1 MANYLIIAA
10 TSDIGAQVAEKLT
23 QQGHNLWL
31 TARKDTIGTLA
42 SKPDTQHS
50 VLDATD
56 FDAVDQTFEVAKK
69 ALGGLD
75 GVLCC
80 AGSLLLKPAH
90 LTTWDEYLDVIQA
103 NLTTGFAVVRSA
115 GKHMHNT
122 GGSVVLVSSAAAV
135 RGVANHEAIAAAKG
149 GIISLTRSAAATY
162 ATANIRFNVVAPGLT
177 VTKMTAELVKSNLSY
192 KASEALHALRRL
204 GKTEDVA
211 SAITFLLD
219 PNNSWITGQV
229 MAVDGGLSTLMPRIK
244 V

>member
-75 GVLCC
+75 GV
-80 AGSLLLKPAH
+80 
-90 LTTWDEYLDVIQA
+90 
-103 NLTTGFAVVRSA
+103 
-115 GKHMHNT
+115 
-122 GGSVVLVSSAAAV
+122 
-135 RGVANHEAIAAAKG
+135 
-149 GIISLTRSAAATY
+149 
-162 ATANIRFNVVAPGLT
+162 
-177 VTKMTAELVKSNLSY
+177 
-192 KASEALHALRRL
+192 
-204 GKTEDVA
+204 
-211 SAITFLLD
+211 
-219 PNNSWITGQV
+219 
-229 MAVDGGLSTLMPRIK
+229 
-244 V
+244 